1 MQQSSNLSRFLKIGL
16 GSTAISL
23 IVMAGAAQAQQAKP
37 ATENAGEVQLN
48 TINIKSV
55 NPQEITSRPAPVS
68 TISKTEIKL
77 NGREKLDTVLRSTP
91 GVFTSINGS
100 NPGVAVNIRGFEG
113 SGRVN
118 MMIDGAPQNFRT
130 TAHDAQGYSYI
141 DPNLLSSVDITRG
154 AITTEG
160 GSGLAGSVN
169 FKTLGVDDVIMD
181 GKDKGVLGRV
191 SWGSNGV
198 GFSEMLA
205 GAARINEIGI
215 VAALSRR
222 DSNDYKNG
230 DGFIVP
236 ETGQEL
242 TSGLFKAEME
252 SDAHKLTLG
261 GVIYNNTYGTYGS
274 FGPGNV
280 ILSEILLQNR
290 TFTANYNYNPSDNDL
305 IDLSVNAYH
314 NFTKLTYQKG
324 SADTVRGPGT
334 QGREITNESTGLSVA
349 NTSRFAFNDLYLD
362 WKYGAEYNHD
372 NTGGIKVGPNPIQS
386 TSDRAAIFTQAEW
399 GYGDLQVLT
408 GVRYDYFKLENEE
421 ANIKNSDGRLNPKV
435 TVAYNVT
442 DWLQPYVTY
451 AHSMRAPTLQE
462 TMLGGTGHGNSSP
475 TGYRANPNLLPE
487 KQRGWEIG
495 FNIAQDNIFTPEDK
509 IRLKANYYTQQIED
523 YITSSAD
530 RTQFINNAGT
540 SRVSGFEIES
550 NYESA
555 YMFGGI
561 SYSHAKSDLPT
572 QTPGLGASQYLPE
585 DTVAVTLGGYF
596 LDKKLSTGVK
606 YSYVSSGPVAKIDD
620 RANLIP
626 GARAKSYDLVDL
638 FATYKFNENVDLS
651 FKVTNLFDKQYTPAL
666 STYGSGQ
673 GRTFVVASQFQ
684 F

>member
-23 IVMAGAAQAQQAKP
+23 IVMAGVAQAQQAKP

-181 GKDKGVLGRV
+181 GKDKGVLGRI

-230 DGFIVP
+230 SGDIV
-236 ETGQEL
+236 EKTGQEL
-242 TSGLFKAEME
+242 TSGLFKTEFGFAE
-252 SDAHKLTLG
+252 DHKLTLG
-261 GVIYNNTYGTYGS
+261 GVIYNNKYGTWQPS
-274 FGPGNV
+274 FRPGGKPTV
-280 ILSEILLQNR
+280 YDMLIQNR
-290 TFTANYNYNPSDNDL
+290 TFTANYKYNPTENDL
-305 IDLSVNAYH
+305 VDLAINTYYNS
-314 NFTKLTYQKG
+314 TKLSYTEGTG
-324 SADTVRGPGT
+324 SFV
-334 QGREITNESTGLSVA
+334 GREIQNESVGLSA
-349 NTSRFAFNDLYLD
+349 SNTSRFTVNDLFID

-372 NTGGIKVGPNPIQS
+372 NTGGVMVGVNPVDS
-386 TSDRAAIFTQAEW
+386 TANRSAIFTEVEW
-399 GYGDLQVLT
+399 AYDKLQVLT
-408 GVRYDYFKLENEE
+408 GLRYDYYNLEND
-421 ANIKNSDGRLNPKV
+421 ADTVKNSDGRLNPKV

-462 TMLGGTGHGNSSP
+462 TLLGGVAHAGAGN
-475 TGYRANPNLLPE
+475 GMKGNPNLVPE
-487 KQRGWEIG
+487 KQRGWEFG
-495 FNIAQDNIFTPEDK
+495 LNVAQDGIFNAEDK
-509 IRLKANYYTQQIED
+509 LRIKANYFTMRVED
-523 YITSSAD
+523 YITAAF
-530 RTQFINNAGT
+530 TQNQFVNVDGT
-540 SRVSGFEIES
+540 SEVRGFELEAR
-550 NYESA
+550 YDAGFA
-555 YMFGGI
+555 YGGI
-561 SYSHAKSDLPT
+561 GYTHSKSDLPA
-572 QTPGLGASQYLPE
+572 QQAGLGSGQYLPE
-585 DTVAVTLGGYF
+585 DIVSLSAGARF
-596 LDKKLSTGVK
+596 LDRKLETGIL
-606 YSYVSSGPVAKIDD
+606 YQHVSSGQGVDYAGTYKSP
-620 RANLIP
+620 
-626 GARAKSYDLVDL
+626 SYDLVDI

-651 FKVTNLFDKQYTPAL
+651 FKVTNLFDEKYTPAL

-673 GRTFVVASQFQ
+673 GRTFVVATQFQ

>member
-23 IVMAGAAQAQQAKP
+23 IVMASAAQAQQAKP

-205 GAARINEIGI
+205 GAARINEVGI

-230 DGFIVP
+230 SGDIV
-236 ETGQEL
+236 EKTGQEL
-242 TSGLFKAEME
+242 TSGLFKTEFGFAE
-252 SDAHKLTLG
+252 DHKLTLG
-261 GVIYNNTYGTYGS
+261 GVIYNNKYGTWQ
-274 FGPGNV
+274 PGYSGGATV
-280 ILSEILLQNR
+280 YDLFMQNR
-290 TFTANYNYNPSDNDL
+290 TFTANYKYNPTENDL
-305 IDLSVNAYH
+305 VDLAVNTYF
-314 NFTKLTYQKG
+314 NSTKLSYVG
-324 SADTVRGPGT
+324 GNSPNLPSL
-334 QGREITNESTGLSVA
+334 GREIKTESVGLSVS
-349 NTSRFAFNDLYLD
+349 NTSRFTVNDLFID

-372 NTGGIKVGPNPIQS
+372 NTGGVNVGVNPIDS
-386 TSDRAAIFTQAEW
+386 TSDRSAVFTEVEW
-399 GYGDLQVLT
+399 AYDKLQVLT
-408 GVRYDYFKLENEE
+408 GLRYDYYNLEND
-421 ANIKNSDGRLNPKV
+421 ADNVKNSDGRLNPKV

-462 TMLGGTGHGNSSP
+462 TLLGGIAHAGG
-475 TGYRANPNLLPE
+475 GRMKGNPNLVPE
-487 KQRGWEIG
+487 KQRGWEFG
-495 FNIAQDNIFTPEDK
+495 LNVAQDGILNAEDK
-509 IRLKANYYTQQIED
+509 LRIKANYFTMRVED
-523 YITSSAD
+523 YITAAF
-530 RTQFINNAGT
+530 TQNQFVNVEGT
-540 SRVSGFEIES
+540 SEVRGFELEAR
-550 NYESA
+550 YDAGFA
-555 YMFGGI
+555 YGGI
-561 SYSHAKSDLPT
+561 GYTHSKSDLPA
-572 QTPGLGASQYLPE
+572 QQAGLGSGQYLPE
-585 DTVAVTLGGYF
+585 DIVSLSAGARF
-596 LDKKLSTGVK
+596 LDRKLETGIL
-606 YSYVSSGPVAKIDD
+606 YQHVSSGQGVDYAGTYKSP
-620 RANLIP
+620 
-626 GARAKSYDLVDL
+626 SYDLVDI

-651 FKVTNLFDKQYTPAL
+651 FKVTNLFDEKYTPAL

-673 GRTFVVASQFQ
+673 GRTFVVATQFQ